1 MNYLAGV
8 CVCSFGLGAFCFRQ
22 AKTTS
27 DAKHNIWKID
37 DMRRG
42 HGLTDEVLQRR
53 FVNEPW
59 RGVAKVRALR
69 EWEEKELKKQ
79 NRFLESSPLCWVF
92 PAPRID
98 IDGFVTALD
107 VGDELEQK

>member
-27 DAKHNIWKID
+27 DAKHNIWKIN
-37 DMRRG
+37 DMRHG

-69 EWEEKELKKQ
+69 EWEEKELKKT
-79 NRFLESSPLCWVF
+79 ESISRIEPALLGVPRPSYRHRWVRGG
-92 PAPRID
+92 ARRRR
-98 IDGFVTALD
+98 
-107 VGDELEQK
+107 